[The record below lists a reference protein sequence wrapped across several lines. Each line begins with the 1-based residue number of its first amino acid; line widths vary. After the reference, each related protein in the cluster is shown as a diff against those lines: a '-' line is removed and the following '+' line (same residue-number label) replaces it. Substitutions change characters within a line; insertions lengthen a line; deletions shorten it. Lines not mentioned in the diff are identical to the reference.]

1 MARFDD
7 RTYENI
13 LDEVLD
19 EAPEDVDT
27 REGSI
32 YYDSVSGIC
41 LKIAEL
47 YADLALVAD
56 MMAVMTATGEALDA
70 RASEYGITRLAA
82 TSAKYHVTFVGTF
95 PDIGERFYTDGVY
108 FVLGYDDDAGVY
120 YLEAEEPGEAGNNV
134 YAGENAVPVNT
145 IEGLESATFGLIY
158 ENGTDDEAD
167 DDLRERVEEKI
178 AGPAENGNKQHY
190 KTWCES
196 IDGIGKARIFPLWNG
211 PNTVKAILI
220 DATGQPCSDSKVAE
234 VQEYVDPAEK
244 GMTVIVDGRTY
255 VVGDGLGEGVAN
267 MGSHFTA
274 AAAIALTVDVSFS
287 AELPTGGTIDEA
299 QEDAKEAIEQYFE
312 SLVLDTDEA
321 ADIVIRVSAIGAML
335 SGLESILD
343 YSDLKINGG
352 SVNIRPGADYVPII
366 GEVVIT

>member
-1 MARFDD
+1 MAIFNKN
-7 RTYENI
+7 YEDI

-19 EAPEDVDT
+19 LAPDEVDT

-32 YYDSVSGIC
+32 YYDAVSGPC

-47 YADLALVAD
+47 YSDLELVAS

-82 TSAKYHVTFVGTF
+82 TSAKYYVTFVGAT

-108 FVLGYDDDAGVY
+108 FILGYDSETGVY
-120 YLEAEEPGEAGNNV
+120 YLEAEEPGEAGNSV
-134 YAGENAVPVNT
+134 YEGENAVPVNT
-145 IEGLESATFGLIY
+145 IETLESATFGLIY
-158 ENGTDDEAD
+158 ENGTDTEKD
-167 DDLRERVEEKI
+167 DDLRERVQEKI

-211 PNTVKAILI
+211 PNTVKAVLI

-234 VQEYVDPAEK
+234 VQEYVDPADK
-244 GMTVIVDGRTY
+244 GMTTVVDGRTY

-274 AAAIALTVDVSFS
+274 AAAIALTVNVSFS

-299 QEDAKEAIEQYFE
+299 QEDAREAIKEYFE
-312 SLVLDTDEA
+312 KLVLDTDEA
-321 ADIVIRVSAIGAML
+321 RDIVIRVSAIGAML
-335 SGLESILD
+335 SSLDSILD
-343 YSDLKINGG
+343 YSNLLINGENK
-352 SVNIRPGADYVPII
+352 NIRPGEDYVPMV
-366 GEVVIT
+366 GEVVVT